1 MERPTGSV
9 GPPTPDEW
17 TLTKLALNDDELIM
31 AITGSDAANLEASG
45 LDARAQALVRIGALL
60 ALDAAPPAYASVVR
74 LAERAGVSA
83 PEIVGVL
90 VAVAPCIGTARAV
103 SAAPELA
110 LAMGFDVND
119 VIERVATAPTQRE
132 GPNTDRE
139 AAAAGRRRALGRPAR

>member
-119 VIERVATAPTQRE
+119 VIERSR
-132 GPNTDRE
+132 DRSD
-139 AAAAGRRRALGRPAR
+139 PARRSKHGP